1 MEQLRTNTN
10 PQEES
15 NSEGIGLYLHAI
27 DFLNQCLES

>member
-1 MEQLRTNTN
+1 MEQTRRNIN

-15 NSEGIGLYLHAI
+15 NSEGISLYLQTT